1 MENKSKK
8 GRFDKEREIIR
19 NLNQRVGAL
28 IELVNTYRPKETR
41 LYSFIIE
48 LAKCKELYEKIFP
61 QTKRGGHIFK
71 LHKLNS
77 RMKIGATPITTPGG
91 FIIEKR
97 AIITPSGVMVDK
109 NLILPTKGI
118 VNKNETIRSFVEL
131 MVDKTELRETALR
144 NRLRVARFI
153 LEEKIAGKDVELYKE
168 NKVNF
173 SYILEKIKSIKSK
186 KTFLF

>member
-28 IELVNTYRPKETR
+28 IELVNTYRPKEIR
-41 LYSFIIE
+41 LYSFIIV

-71 LHKLNS
+71 LYKLNS
-77 RMKIGATPITTPGG
+77 RKKIGDNSITIIGG
-91 FIIEKR
+91 FIVEKR
-97 AIITPSGVMVDK
+97 VIITPSGVMVDK

-118 VNKNETIRSFVEL
+118 VNKNETICSFVEL
-131 MVDKTELRETALR
+131 VVDRTELRKTAL
-144 NRLRVARFI
+144 
-153 LEEKIAGKDVELYKE
+153 
-168 NKVNF
+168 
-173 SYILEKIKSIKSK
+173 
-186 KTFLF
+186 